1 MSFLVTDY
9 EFPFLGHGK
18 VNSITDV
25 TSFGNCNVAGFCNDT
40 ELRLNANFSVS
51 KENNA
56 SYYHSYTAR
65 VQYVGEFWDDNRP
78 YPVDYEQ
85 DFIGFM
91 ADKMYRSIHF
101 IPSNELM
108 HRFSGR
114 KQFTQAFDYCI
125 DVNDEI

>member
-91 ADKMYRSIHF
+91 AD
-101 IPSNELM
+101 
-108 HRFSGR
+108 
-114 KQFTQAFDYCI
+114 
-125 DVNDEI
+125 